1 MTERL
6 YYNDSFK
13 QDFKANIIDYFEE
26 KGKYHIRLNKTAFYP
41 EGGGQPADN
50 GSIGES
56 KISYVYEDSGKIFHV
71 GDKLPSKKID
81 LDCKINWERRF
92 DLMQQHS
99 GQHLLSA
106 VAKDLYQAETIGFHL
121 GESSLTIDTDIKLAQ
136 KEIEKIETRCNH
148 FIYKNKDISIEYLGD
163 NEDDIRIVKIAGL
176 DRNPCGGTHLKSTGQ
191 IGIISVIG
199 SENYKVGTRF
209 HFLCG
214 QRAVE
219 DYRFK
224 NNLTAFLRD
233 KLSVNNKKI
242 IAETNRLLEELNNK
256 SNTIDN
262 LKSQLLKYKE
272 AELIKDA
279 EEIGK
284 YKLIINS
291 FDNLGFTEVQE
302 LASLLVSVNQRIVVF
317 GQQDGKTARMI
328 LARSE
333 DIAEFNLN
341 PVIQKVMPILDGNG
355 GGQPD
360 FVQGG
365 GSNPDKLPEALSK
378 VREIILKSI

>member
-1 MTERL
+1 MKLDVIIL
-6 YYNDSFK
+6 Y
-13 QDFKANIIDYFEE
+13 
-26 KGKYHIRLNKTAFYP
+26 T
-41 EGGGQPADN
+41 
-50 GSIGES
+50 
-56 KISYVYEDSGKIFHV
+56 
-71 GDKLPSKKID
+71 
-81 LDCKINWERRF
+81 
-92 DLMQQHS
+92 
-99 GQHLLSA
+99 
-106 VAKDLYQAETIGFHL
+106 
-121 GESSLTIDTDIKLAQ
+121 
-136 KEIEKIETRCNH
+136 
-148 FIYKNKDISIEYLGD
+148 NKDISIEYPGD